1 MNNLSDALSTLKVG
15 KHGKAL
21 VSFFEGDEVN
31 NVIIGKGDEN
41 LNDGAYV
48 SWKDD
53 KKSLIP
59 VALTKDD
66 PIQAEETETFVSL
79 GHELAHVRDRYKHG
93 EKHKNMSL
101 EVKEQS
107 AMLTENFIRREHGF
121 RQRSFYSLD
130 SDGRSVDFSS
140 YKAIM
145 LPLLPTN
152 GIKNKYSIP
161 FFEK

>member
-1 MNNLSDALSTLKVG
+1 M
-15 KHGKAL
+15 
-21 VSFFEGDEVN
+21 
-31 NVIIGKGDEN
+31 
-41 LNDGAYV
+41 
-48 SWKDD
+48 
-53 KKSLIP
+53 
-59 VALTKDD
+59 
-66 PIQAEETETFVSL
+66 EETETFVSL

-93 EKHKNMSL
+93 EKHNNMSL
-101 EVKEQS
+101 VVKEQS
-107 AMLTENFIRREHGF
+107 AMLTENFIRREHGL
-121 RQRSFYSLD
+121 RQRSYYGLD